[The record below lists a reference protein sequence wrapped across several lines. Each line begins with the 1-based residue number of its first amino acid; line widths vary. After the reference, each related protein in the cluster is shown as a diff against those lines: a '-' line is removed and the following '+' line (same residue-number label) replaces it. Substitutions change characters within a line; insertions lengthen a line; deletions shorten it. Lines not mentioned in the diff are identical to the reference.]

1 MRFIYDSTGKRVGF
15 ANGTMLFYYLYNLQG
30 DVIAIVRAA
39 TGQIVAK
46 YSYDAWGKC
55 TVTNATGYTVGT
67 KNPFRYRGYYYD
79 TETGLYYLNSRYYNP
94 EFGRFISVD
103 NQLSASSDL
112 TDVNLFVYCGNNPI
126 NRYDPSGNSFLG
138 IAAGAVLLKYLAAFA
153 ASALLLI
160 GFNSIVNNP
169 PASPPI
175 TIPKFEFKSESTE
188 KTEDQEKSA
197 SPVLPKKPKDPIHH
211 IVAKADPRAAEARQI
226 LRDVGIEPVTDMRN
240 LVALPAKYHASL
252 HTTAYHSYVTE
263 RLRPVAGNRVGVEL
277 VLASLKAEIVARSA
291 IGIRWD

>member
-1 MRFIYDSTGKRVGF
+1 MSRRTR
-15 ANGTMLFYYLYNLQG
+15 N
-30 DVIAIVRAA
+30 
-39 TGQIVAK
+39 
-46 YSYDAWGKC
+46 
-55 TVTNATGYTVGT
+55 T
-67 KNPFRYRGYYYD
+67 KNARKAETACTKVRSCYRFSWHCCFSPNESPHRYGPPLLRTRLRPFM
-79 TETGLYYLNSRYYNP
+79 
-94 EFGRFISVD
+94 F
-103 NQLSASSDL
+103 A
-112 TDVNLFVYCGNNPI
+112 YCGNNPI

-138 IAAGAVLLKYLAAFA
+138 IAAGAVILKYLAAFA

-160 GFNSIVNNP
+160 GIDSIVNNP

-188 KTEDQEKSA
+188 KTKDQEKSA